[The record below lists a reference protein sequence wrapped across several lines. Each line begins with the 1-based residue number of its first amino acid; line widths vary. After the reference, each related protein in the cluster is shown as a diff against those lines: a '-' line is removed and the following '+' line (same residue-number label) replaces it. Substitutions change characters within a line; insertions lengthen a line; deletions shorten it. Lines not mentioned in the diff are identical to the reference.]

1 MTPPPFRTILLWH
14 AKIRGSAVV
23 IPRGKICFT
32 LGNNPIK
39 KVSSSGSGEN
49 KEYARQECKEARNK
63 IRKRVERKG
72 GSRNCIPQIQHW
84 IHRKEGESLFAMRG
98 MFSV

>member
-23 IPRGKICFT
+23 IPLGKICFT

-39 KVSSSGSGEN
+39 SFTQWKWG
-49 KEYARQECKEARNK
+49 K
-63 IRKRVERKG
+63 
-72 GSRNCIPQIQHW
+72 
-84 IHRKEGESLFAMRG
+84 
-98 MFSV
+98 